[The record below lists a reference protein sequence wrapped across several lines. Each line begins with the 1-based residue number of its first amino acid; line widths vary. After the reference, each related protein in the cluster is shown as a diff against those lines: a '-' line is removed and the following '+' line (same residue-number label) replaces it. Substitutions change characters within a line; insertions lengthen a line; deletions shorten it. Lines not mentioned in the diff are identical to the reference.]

1 MNDKVKIDLTEDLRQ
16 IYTAAK
22 NYREEGLR
30 QTYNEQRAEA
40 RACGYEFPDFEEW
53 LDPSLTR
60 RRAADRVMTRRQ
72 MDALEDGY
80 DLD

>member
-1 MNDKVKIDLTEDLRQ
+1 MNTGVEL
-16 IYTAAK
+16 
-22 NYREEGLR
+22 LR

-53 LDPSLTR
+53 LDPTLTR
-60 RRAADRVMTRRQ
+60 RRAVNRLR
-72 MDALEDGY
+72 LEAEDY

>member
-1 MNDKVKIDLTEDLRQ
+1 MRKGEIENVITDYLQ
-16 IYTAAK
+16 
-22 NYREEGLR
+22 

-60 RRAADRVMTRRQ
+60 RRAMDRVKRQ
-72 MDALEDGY
+72 RLDEEGY
-80 DLD
+80 DEDDF

>member
-1 MNDKVKIDLTEDLRQ
+1 MEKPDVTIDLTDDLRQ

-22 NYREEGLR
+22 NYRDMAYLQ

-60 RRAADRVMTRRQ
+60 RRAQNRLR
-72 MDALEDGY
+72 LEAEDY

>member
-1 MNDKVKIDLTEDLRQ
+1 MTNKPVDDER
-16 IYTAAK
+16 
-22 NYREEGLR
+22 LR

-60 RRAADRVMTRRQ
+60 RRAEGRRVSRLR
-72 MDALEDGY
+72 LEAEGY
-80 DLD
+80 DFD

>member
-1 MNDKVKIDLTEDLRQ
+1 MRNGNMDH
-16 IYTAAK
+16 
-22 NYREEGLR
+22 LR

-60 RRAADRVMTRRQ
+60 SRAMDRVRQ
-72 MDALEDGY
+72 QRLDEEGY
-80 DLD
+80 DEDDF

>member
-1 MNDKVKIDLTEDLRQ
+1 MRKGDMDYLQ
-16 IYTAAK
+16 
-22 NYREEGLR
+22 

-53 LDPSLTR
+53 LDPTLTR
-60 RRAADRVMTRRQ
+60 RRAAERLRR
-72 MDALEDGY
+72 LEDD